1 MVTKYGVMGW
11 MFFQQIPEHFTT
23 YWRNASMSASREKD
37 SSDFDLDRFINMFDE
52 ALTSEDPRVID
63 ALRGLLM
70 IVTLTRPEAKTS
82 VERGPLRRLVDNVT
96 NLNRRLGVV
105 ENRVLAER
113 DQAISTTD
121 KYNGTAFGQV
131 ESKLYPN
138 EVWAQEHQVP
148 SLRDQYIKGLVN
160 K

>member
-1 MVTKYGVMGW
+1 
-11 MFFQQIPEHFTT
+11 
-23 YWRNASMSASREKD
+23 MSASREKD
-37 SSDFDLDRFINMFDE
+37 SADFDLDQFVRMFDE

-70 IVTLTRPEAKTS
+70 IVALTRPEAKTS
-82 VERGPLRRLVDNVT
+82 VERGPLRRLVDDVT
-96 NLNRRLGVV
+96 NLNRRLGAV

-113 DQAISTTD
+113 DQAISAD
-121 KYNGTAFGQV
+121 KYKFGQI
-131 ESKLYPN
+131 ESRLYPN

>member
-1 MVTKYGVMGW
+1 MSGV
-11 MFFQQIPEHFTT
+11 
-23 YWRNASMSASREKD
+23 REKD
-37 SSDFDLDRFINMFDE
+37 SADFDLDRFIRMFDE
-52 ALTSEDPRVID
+52 ALTSQDPRVID

-70 IVTLTRPEAKTS
+70 IVTLTRPEAKTA
-82 VERGPLRRLVDNVT
+82 VERGPLRSLVNDVT

-131 ESKLYPN
+131 ESRLYPN
-138 EVWAQEHQVP
+138 EVWAQNQQIQ
-148 SLRDQYIKGLVN
+148 SLRDQYMKGLAN

>member
-1 MVTKYGVMGW
+1 
-11 MFFQQIPEHFTT
+11 
-23 YWRNASMSASREKD
+23 MSASREKD
-37 SSDFDLDRFINMFDE
+37 SADFDLDRFINMFDE

-82 VERGPLRRLVDNVT
+82 VERGPLRRLVDDVT

-105 ENRVLAER
+105 ENRVLR

-131 ESKLYPN
+131 EGRLYPN

-148 SLRDQYIKGLVN
+148 SLRDQYMKGLEN

>member
-1 MVTKYGVMGW
+1 
-11 MFFQQIPEHFTT
+11 
-23 YWRNASMSASREKD
+23 MSASREKD
-37 SSDFDLDRFINMFDE
+37 SADFDLDQFVRMFDE
-52 ALTSEDPRVID
+52 ALTSQDPRVID

-70 IVTLTRPEAKTS
+70 IVALTRPEAKTS
-82 VERGPLRRLVDNVT
+82 VERGPLRRLVNDVT

-105 ENRVLAER
+105 ENRVEAER

>member
-1 MVTKYGVMGW
+1 
-11 MFFQQIPEHFTT
+11 
-23 YWRNASMSASREKD
+23 MSASREKD

-70 IVTLTRPEAKTS
+70 IVALTRPEAKTS
-82 VERGPLRRLVDNVT
+82 VERGPLRRLVNDVT

-105 ENRVLAER
+105 ENRVLRER

-131 ESKLYPN
+131 ESRLYPN

>member
-1 MVTKYGVMGW
+1 
-11 MFFQQIPEHFTT
+11 
-23 YWRNASMSASREKD
+23 MSALREKD
-37 SSDFDLDRFINMFDE
+37 SADFDLDQFVRMFDE
-52 ALTSEDPRVID
+52 ALTSQDPRVID

-70 IVTLTRPEAKTS
+70 IVALTRPEAKTS
-82 VERGPLRRLVDNVT
+82 VERGPLRRLVNDVT

-131 ESKLYPN
+131 ESRLYPN

>member
-1 MVTKYGVMGW
+1 
-11 MFFQQIPEHFTT
+11 
-23 YWRNASMSASREKD
+23 MSASREKD
-37 SSDFDLDRFINMFDE
+37 SADFDLDQFVRMFDE
-52 ALTSEDPRVID
+52 ALTSQDPRVID

-70 IVTLTRPEAKTS
+70 IVALTRPEAKTS
-82 VERGPLRRLVDNVT
+82 VERGPLRRLVDDVT

-138 EVWAQEHQVP
+138 EVWAQEQHIRMLNQ
-148 SLRDQYIKGLVN
+148 STKGLAN

>member
-1 MVTKYGVMGW
+1 
-11 MFFQQIPEHFTT
+11 
-23 YWRNASMSASREKD
+23 
-37 SSDFDLDRFINMFDE
+37 
-52 ALTSEDPRVID
+52 VID

-70 IVTLTRPEAKTS
+70 IVTLTRSEARTA
-82 VERGPLRRLVDNVT
+82 VERGPLRRLVNDVT

-105 ENRVLAER
+105 ENRVLRER

-131 ESKLYPN
+131 ESRLYPN

>member
-1 MVTKYGVMGW
+1 
-11 MFFQQIPEHFTT
+11 
-23 YWRNASMSASREKD
+23 MSASREKD
-37 SSDFDLDRFINMFDE
+37 SADFDLDRFINMFDE
-52 ALTSEDPRVID
+52 ALTSQDPRVID

-82 VERGPLRRLVDNVT
+82 IERGPLRRLVDDVT

-131 ESKLYPN
+131 ESRLYPN
-138 EVWAQEHQVP
+138 EVWAQEHQLQ
-148 SLRDQYIKGLVN
+148 SLRDQYIKDQYIKGLVN

>member
-1 MVTKYGVMGW
+1 
-11 MFFQQIPEHFTT
+11 
-23 YWRNASMSASREKD
+23 MSASREKD
-37 SSDFDLDRFINMFDE
+37 SADFDLDQFVRMFDE

-70 IVTLTRPEAKTS
+70 IVALTRPEAKTA
-82 VERGPLRRLVDNVT
+82 VERGPLRRLVDDVT

-105 ENRVLAER
+105 ENRVLRER
-113 DQAISTTD
+113 DLAISTPD

-131 ESKLYPN
+131 ESRLYPN
-138 EVWAQEHQVP
+138 EVWDREQHIR
-148 SLRDQYIKGLVN
+148 SLNQSTKGLVN

>member
-1 MVTKYGVMGW
+1 M
-11 MFFQQIPEHFTT
+11 
-23 YWRNASMSASREKD
+23 NASREKD
-37 SSDFDLDRFINMFDE
+37 SADFDLDRFINMFDE

-70 IVTLTRPEAKTS
+70 IVALTRPEAKTA
-82 VERGPLRRLVDNVT
+82 VERGPLRRLVNDVT

-113 DQAISTTD
+113 EQAISTTD

-131 ESKLYPN
+131 ESRLYPN
-138 EVWAQEHQVP
+138 EVWAQNQQVQ

>member
-1 MVTKYGVMGW
+1 
-11 MFFQQIPEHFTT
+11 
-23 YWRNASMSASREKD
+23 MSASREKD

-52 ALTSEDPRVID
+52 ALTSQDPRVID

-70 IVTLTRPEAKTS
+70 IVTLTRSEVRTA
-82 VERGPLRRLVDNVT
+82 VERGPLRRLVNDVT

-105 ENRVLAER
+105 ENRVLRER
-113 DQAISTTD
+113 DQAVSTTD

-131 ESKLYPN
+131 EGRLYPN
-138 EVWAQEHQVP
+138 EVWVQ
-148 SLRDQYIKGLVN
+148 DQQIQKLNQSIKGLEN

>member
-1 MVTKYGVMGW
+1 
-11 MFFQQIPEHFTT
+11 
-23 YWRNASMSASREKD
+23 MSASREKD
-37 SSDFDLDRFINMFDE
+37 SADFDLDRFINMFDE

-82 VERGPLRRLVDNVT
+82 VERGPLRRLVDDVT

-105 ENRVLAER
+105 ENRVLR

-131 ESKLYPN
+131 ESRLYPN

>member
-1 MVTKYGVMGW
+1 MGW

-52 ALTSEDPRVID
+52 ALTSQDPRVID

-70 IVTLTRPEAKTS
+70 IVTLTRSEVRTA
-82 VERGPLRRLVDNVT
+82 VERGPLRRLVNDVT

-105 ENRVLAER
+105 ENRVLRER
-113 DQAISTTD
+113 DQAVSTTD

-131 ESKLYPN
+131 EGRLYPN
-138 EVWAQEHQVP
+138 EVWVQ
-148 SLRDQYIKGLVN
+148 DQQIQKLNQSIKGLEN